1 MRTTASVF
9 ALALV
14 LAACGSSAGGSG
26 GSLPAPSG
34 SHAHPQV
41 VQPTV
46 GAAQSLSQAQDPA
59 GDPNAHAMSLAEVK
73 RQLAEEQKVA
83 QELNSLNAGQGFVF
97 PIQPLSIVEPPSTW
111 EPDAGAG
118 IATAGAACGPAA
130 VEGSARNGRS
140 AQGGS
145 SAAGACDPGLRPR
158 G

>member
-59 GDPNAHAMSLAEVK
+59 RDPNAHALSLAEAK
-73 RQLAEEQKVA
+73 HQ
-83 QELNSLNAGQGFVF
+83 
-97 PIQPLSIVEPPSTW
+97 
-111 EPDAGAG
+111 GAG
-118 IATAGAACGPAA
+118 GGCGGLGIAGGRRREIGSSVVNGPRCGPGREVAA
-130 VEGSARNGRS
+130 PGTEDLRRRLRGSAGHAGRGPHRLLRRTS
-140 AQGGS
+140 ASSTGTPAARATGAGG
-145 SAAGACDPGLRPR
+145 
-158 G
+158 